1 MTMNW
6 NNQQPTSSALN
17 LSQTGAPATNYGSG
31 YTAPPQQWYQQ
42 PQQPSALSAAW
53 AGATGQ
59 DPYNQQAIMPPSDTE
74 ILLTMLNTSYPV
86 ERFLQSQLFPMLLD
100 VISQINTFSLLNV
113 LKNANYTF
121 DEENGVFKLDVASLP
136 TDLQTMSSENVMSQM
151 NSMTNMVNQTIAQAD
166 NQRQQ
171 TMQNAQQSMLQNQL
185 TNALADPGLVN
196 QVAQGSGTFFRNF
209 LTGGRV

>member
-6 NNQQPTSSALN
+6 NNQQPASSALN
-17 LSQTGAPATNYGSG
+17 LSQTGAPNTNYGSG

-59 DPYNQQAIMPPSDTE
+59 DPYNQQAIVPPSDTE
-74 ILLTMLNTSYPV
+74 ILLTMLNNSYPV

-121 DEENGVFKLDVASLP
+121 DEENGIFKLDVASLP
-136 TDLQTMSSENVMSQM
+136 TELQTMSSENVMSQM

-171 TMQNAQQSMLQNQL
+171 TLQNAQQSMLQSQL
-185 TNALADPGLVN
+185 TNALADPGLIN
-196 QVAQGSGTFFRNF
+196 NVAQGSGTFFRNF